1 MSIAKPKP
9 NNYNPIFV
17 YKPLPNEIERK
28 QPITEQDIDATLL
41 LFYDFYIEPPS
52 DFMQIIKSFTRY
64 SELEN
69 WRRNYIL
76 RNMPNFPTP

>member
-1 MSIAKPKP
+1 MSVSKPKP
-9 NNYNPIFV
+9 DNYNPIFV

-28 QPITEQDIDATLL
+28 QPLTEQDIDATLL

-52 DFMQIIKSFTRY
+52 DFYQIIKSFTRY

-76 RNMPNFPTP
+76 KNMPNFPTL

>member
-1 MSIAKPKP
+1 MSKTNTPSDS
-9 NNYNPIFV
+9 YESIFI

-41 LFYDFYIEPPS
+41 LFNDFYIDPPS
-52 DFMQIIKSFTRY
+52 DFYQIIKSFTRY

-76 RNMPNFPTP
+76 KNIPNFPTL